1 MFNWPFFADTTEVM
15 VPIVVAIVLVVV
27 MFLAFLLLL
36 AKQYK
41 RCPSNQILVVY
52 GKTATRGGGPKIIH
66 GGATFVIPLL
76 QDYAF
81 LSLEPIGLTVSPPAH
96 LLPKQLGF
104 RVAQAYTVAI
114 GTTPELMGNAA
125 VRLLQLSE
133 SEVKQQAKNLIVDA
147 LTELAEATGD
157 DTNAEDFH
165 AKLETALSVKLKT
178 LGLQLVSFRRE

>member
-1 MFNWPFFADTTEVM
+1 M
-15 VPIVVAIVLVVV
+15 
-27 MFLAFLLLL
+27 
-36 AKQYK
+36 
-41 RCPSNQILVVY
+41 
-52 GKTATRGGGPKIIH
+52 
-66 GGATFVIPLL
+66 
-76 QDYAF
+76 
-81 LSLEPIGLTVSPPAH
+81 
-96 LLPKQLGF
+96 
-104 RVAQAYTVAI
+104 AI